1 MNLLRLLTFFRLGD
15 NAEDPRTALETIAR
29 NVEFRGTNLMILV
42 FAIIIASVGLNV
54 NSTAVVI
61 GAMLISPLMG
71 PIVGIGAGLG
81 VMDLDLVR
89 RALKH
94 LSFAAGASVITST
107 LYFLLTPLGE
117 AHSEILART
126 TPTIWD
132 VLIAASGGFAGII
145 AAASKERGNV
155 VPGVAIA
162 TALMPPLCTAGY
174 GLAHANWAYFFGAF
188 YLFLINSVFIALA
201 TLATVRWLR
210 YPLHSYADEEF
221 TRRMRRY
228 VTLVVLVTVLPSIY
242 LAWRLVQQ
250 SAFNQRAQRFI
261 TAECTLPDNFLVER
275 AVDAPSRTIT
285 LTYMGEGPTDQQEAY
300 LNQRLKLYDLQ
311 GADLQVRTGLLLG
324 KQEEDPVLQQRMD
337 EQRRMMGQLAALQD
351 SLIRKDAFRSLL
363 QREAQ
368 AVDTG
373 IQWLVVMDV
382 PGRADSLPQLVSA
395 RFDQYPD
402 STRIARLQRW
412 INTKFDKPGQLIIDT
427 LR

>member
-15 NAEDPRTALETIAR
+15 NAEDPRTALETIER

-54 NSTAVVI
+54 NSAAVVI

-71 PIVGIGAGLG
+71 PIVGVGAGLG
-81 VMDLDLVR
+81 VMNLDLVR
-89 RALKH
+89 RALKN
-94 LSFAAGASVITST
+94 LAFAAGASVITST

-145 AAASKERGNV
+145 AAASKDRGNV

-228 VTLVVLVTVLPSIY
+228 VTAVVLVTVLPSIY
-242 LAWRLVQQ
+242 LAWRLVEQ
-250 SAFNQRAQRFI
+250 SAFSQRAQRFI
-261 TAECTLPDNFLVER
+261 TAECTLPGNFLVER
-275 AVDAPSRTIT
+275 SVDAPSRTIT
-285 LTYMGEGPTDQQEAY
+285 LTYMGEGPTTEQEAH
-300 LNQRLKLYDLQ
+300 LRDRLKLYDIDE
-311 GADLQVRTGLLLG
+311 AELQVRTGLLLG
-324 KQEEDPVLQQRMD
+324 KEEDPGAQQQLD
-337 EQRRMMGQLAALQD
+337 EQRRMMGKLAALQD

-368 AVDTG
+368 AVDPG
-373 IQWLVVMDV
+373 IQWLVVMEV

-412 INTKFDKPGQLIIDT
+412 IDTKFDKPGQLIIDT